1 MYVQLVS
8 LVKLSLT
15 MIYRYLT
22 VQTIYKPLV
31 TTADAYSSLRGCIFH
46 PKWLQY
52 LYLSI
57 CNKMSKTEN
66 EVCLK
71 EIDPLYSVLLRH
83 RAFFPLRC

>member
-1 MYVQLVS
+1 M
-8 LVKLSLT
+8 LSLT

-22 VQTIYKPLV
+22 VQTIYKPPV
-31 TTADAYSSLRGCIFH
+31 TTADAHSSLQGCIFH
-46 PKWLQY
+46 PKWLQC

-71 EIDPLYSVLLRH
+71 EIDPRYSVLLRH